1 MENKKIYEVTRTTIY
16 YSEKKENEKGQF
28 TENELKDFMS
38 CILTY
43 KASYK
48 KMIFDYALG
57 YEVIKTI
64 SFTDCY
70 GNKSKYNLKRIY

>member
-1 MENKKIYEVTRTTIY
+1 MENKKIYEVIRKTTF
-16 YSEKKENEKGQF
+16 SSGEKNEERKEL
-28 TENELKDFMS
+28 TENELKDFMA

-48 KMIFDYALG
+48 RMIFDYALG

-64 SFTDCY
+64 SFKDCY